1 MAADPI
7 LHDFDRLAAT
17 RSEDPLVLSPGRSV
31 STAEI
36 DRLSRALAGRLASLP
51 QIADRPVVLRAP
63 NGPGFLAGA
72 LAIRRA
78 GAVALLL
85 DASVPEPEERRV
97 AGAMGAAAAVRC
109 AQAWP
114 ESRQAFEVAALEGP
128 RIDLPAGTEWIK
140 VTSGSS
146 GVPSGVA
153 FTSAALAEDDEALFG
168 CMGLSLRDR
177 MLAPIPW
184 SHSYGLC
191 SLAIPCLRRGVTLV
205 LPASRG
211 PWAPLEAARAS
222 GASFF
227 PTVPA
232 FLSAIVALE
241 ETPPWPA
248 SLRNVVSA
256 GAPLSPETASRFRER
271 FDLPVHAFYGS
282 SETGGITFDAEG
294 AAAERGTV
302 GLPIP
307 GVRIDVDEDGR
318 VRVSGRALGIRRVP
332 VADERLEGGVFR
344 TGDLGRFEPSG
355 ELRLLG
361 RADAVINVRGKKV
374 DPDEVERVIGSLPG
388 VREAVVVGVPEP
400 TGDCESI
407 RAVVA
412 GVGDLVSY
420 ERVVAWCR
428 DHLAPHKV
436 PRSVLVLP
444 EIPRTERGKI
454 DREALR
460 QWKA

>member
-7 LHDFDRLAAT
+7 LRDFDRIAAT
-17 RSEDPLVLSPGRSV
+17 RPEIPLALSPRRSASAREV
-31 STAEI
+31 E
-36 DRLSRALAGRLASLP
+36 RLSRALARRLASLG
-51 QIADRPVVLRAP
+51 QVAERPVVLHVP
-63 NGPGFLAGA
+63 NGPGFLAAA
-72 LAIRRA
+72 LAIRRL

-85 DASVPEPEERRV
+85 DAGAPEAEVVRV
-97 AGAMGAAAAVRC
+97 AGAMGAAAAVHSREP
-109 AQAWP
+109 WP
-114 ESRQAFEVAALEGP
+114 ESHDVFDVVAIAGP
-128 RIDLPAGTEWIK
+128 HVDLPTGTAWIK

-153 FTSAALAEDDEALFG
+153 FTSEALAEDDEALFG
-168 CMGLSLRDR
+168 CMGLSTRDR

-205 LPASRG
+205 LPARRD
-211 PWAPLEAARAS
+211 PWGPLEAARES
-222 GASFF
+222 GATFF

-232 FLSAIVALE
+232 YLSAIVSLE

-248 SLRNVVSA
+248 GLRNVVSA
-256 GAPLSPETASRFRER
+256 GAPLGADTAARFRER
-271 FDLPVHAFYGS
+271 FGLPIHAFYGS

-294 AAAERGTV
+294 GAAERGTV

-307 GVRIDVDEDGR
+307 GVRVDVDVEGR
-318 VRVSGRALGIRRVP
+318 VCVSGRALGIRRVP
-332 VADERLEGGVFR
+332 LADDRLEGGVFR

-361 RADAVINVRGKKV
+361 RADAVINVRGKKI
-374 DPDEVERVIGSLPG
+374 DPAEVERVIGSLQG
-388 VREAVVVGVPEP
+388 VREAVVVGVPEAA
-400 TGDCESI
+400 GDSESL
-407 RAVVA
+407 RAVVS
-412 GVGDLVSY
+412 GDGALVSY
-420 ERVVAWCR
+420 ERVVSWCR
-428 DHLAPHKV
+428 EHLAPYKV

-444 EIPRTERGKI
+444 AIPRTERGKI

-460 QWKA
+460 RWKA